1 MVLGIRDKWAR
12 IVMNFKRRKEMG
24 DTLRDF
30 IGFVKEKSNLV
41 NETLFSKSAIDHYQ
55 KKKATKNKD
64 PKR

>member
-1 MVLGIRDKWAR
+1 M
-12 IVMNFKRRKEMG
+12 MNFKRRKEMG

-30 IGFVKEKSNLV
+30 IGFVKEKSDLV